1 MERHRLLWLW
11 LRDQEL
17 LSRPGLRVLH
27 IAPEKVLQDLLRAV
41 PGVRY
46 TGGDLESRLADVHF
60 DVTAIPF
67 DDASYDLVLCNHVLE
82 HVPDDEQAMR
92 ELARVLDPGG
102 KAILMCPIA
111 RDRATTYEDSAVQT
125 PEQRLERFG
134 QEDHARLYGADYE
147 ERLRRS
153 GFALERI
160 DLLASLEPATI
171 ARHGLRQD
179 HPLFE
184 DDVIYVGSTTSS
196 RSQGNPSSA
205 STGIAPSSTS
215 R

>member
-11 LRDQEL
+11 MRDQAILTE
-17 LSRPGLRVLH
+17 PGLRVLH
-27 IAPEKVLQDLLRAV
+27 IAPEQVLRDLLRAV

-67 DDASYDLVLCNHVLE
+67 GDASYDLVLCNHVLE

-92 ELARVLDPGG
+92 ELRRVLAPEGR
-102 KAILMCPIA
+102 AILMCPIG
-111 RDRATTYEDSAVQT
+111 RDRAESYEDPDVRT

-160 DLLASLEPATI
+160 DLLASLDEATI
-171 ARHGLRQD
+171 ARHGLRQN
-179 HPLFE
+179 HPIFE

-196 RSQGNPSSA
+196 RSQGKPSSA
-205 STGIAPSSTS
+205 STGIAPSSAS